1 MIITLWG
8 IIVHFVG
15 QNGDFGF
22 SLLVPLQDCLH
33 CSCFLALKSD
43 NNSNTVSLDKNVLRA
58 LFRTHFNPCLQ
69 CGLKLFWVEPKTYF
83 THKHLVWFDYYSST
97 NEYSCK
103 LQPFFST
110 EERKDLH
117 EIDVVFMLNVHLHSI
132 VPNGWGPNQLQ
143 YFGACSWEHCH
154 WGASPTNSGALW
166 IPRSAG
172 NSGKHHDVPHETK
185 LHCSSHYYDGKLQS

>member
-1 MIITLWG
+1 MWVKVVLSGAQNIFYPQTFNFGLTITHQQMNIHVNCSRFL
-8 IIVHFVG
+8 
-15 QNGDFGF
+15 
-22 SLLVPLQDCLH
+22 SLKKEKI
-33 CSCFLALKSD
+33 CFW
-43 NNSNTVSLDKNVLRA
+43 R
-58 LFRTHFNPCLQ
+58 F
-69 CGLKLFWVEPKTYF
+69 
-83 THKHLVWFDYYSST
+83 
-97 NEYSCK
+97 
-103 LQPFFST
+103 
-110 EERKDLH
+110 

>member
-8 IIVHFVG
+8 IIVHFAG

-22 SLLVPLQDCLH
+22 SQVAPLQDCLH
-33 CSCFLALKSD
+33 CSCFFALKSD
-43 NNSNTVSLDKNVLRA
+43 NHSNTVSLDKNVLRA
-58 LFRTHFNPCLQ
+58 FFRTHFNPCLW
-69 CGLKLFWVEPKTYF
+69 CGIPMNIKF
-83 THKHLVWFDYYSST
+83 WFDYYPSA
-97 NEYSCK
+97 NEYTCK
-103 LQPFFST
+103 LQPFFIT

-117 EIDVVFMLNVHLHSI
+117 EIDMFLFMLNVHLHSI
-132 VPNGWGPNQLQ
+132 VPNGRGPNQLQ

-154 WGASPTNSGALW
+154 WRASPTNSRALW

-185 LHCSSHYYDGKLQS
+185 LHCSSYYYDGKLQS